1 MLIKLIK
8 IIDEGEKRYRKNL
21 QIIETARP
29 QHVQPLRAQTFR
41 ICDFELNPKDFKV

>member
-1 MLIKLIK
+1 MREKNGTGK
-8 IIDEGEKRYRKNL
+8 IL